1 MEAERLDHH
10 ASMSTHLSITAQMLR
25 TTRPSMSWQQLAE
38 ADASLLCP
46 EFEASDGQE
55 WLYTISDQG
64 PGGIGKTIDGDCLLV
79 CASSPLAAEQ
89 LAHEIIQDAAR
100 HASNFMTVGAHI
112 EVGVRE
118 AKHD

>member
-1 MEAERLDHH
+1 MEAFGLDHH

-46 EFEASDGQE
+46 EFEASDGQD

-79 CASSPLAAEQ
+79 HASLPLAAER
-89 LAHEIIQDAAR
+89 LAFEIIQDVAR
-100 HASNFMTVGAHI
+100 HASSYMDAGINIETGIRGAS
-112 EVGVRE
+112 
-118 AKHD
+118 HD